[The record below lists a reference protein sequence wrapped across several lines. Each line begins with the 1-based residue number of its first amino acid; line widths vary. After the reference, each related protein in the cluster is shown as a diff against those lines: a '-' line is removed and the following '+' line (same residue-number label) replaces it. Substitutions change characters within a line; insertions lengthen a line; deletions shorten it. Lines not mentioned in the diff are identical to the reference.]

1 MAARATP
8 LAEMLIL
15 LSTVLIAFDAML
27 VSSSTVLIVF
37 SAMLVSS
44 STVLIVFSAMLV
56 SSSTVLIVFSAI
68 PMWPNA
74 MLIAL
79 SAMPIVSSGPSEVAS
94 PMLHASG
101 AKTKDATQ
109 ARFAMAATEG
119 PSGAIGHRAGIMRNA
134 LGALPVALFR
144 R

>member
-1 MAARATP
+1 
-8 LAEMLIL
+8 
-15 LSTVLIAFDAML
+15 
-27 VSSSTVLIVF
+27 
-37 SAMLVSS
+37 
-44 STVLIVFSAMLV
+44 
-56 SSSTVLIVFSAI
+56 
-68 PMWPNA
+68 

-79 SAMPIVSSGPSEVAS
+79 STMLIVSSGPSEVTS
-94 PMLHASG
+94 PMLDASS

-119 PSGAIGHRAGIMRNA
+119 PSGAISHRARIMRNA